1 MESIANIIPNAIPT
15 PTESRQLTSTPTDG
29 NHLPGCPD
37 CGGLGFLR
45 ADVAPGEKGFGKP
58 IPCPN
63 RVHQGER
70 LERMAKVSNMLPA
83 ELDRSL
89 ADIKPLDGNRA
100 MLAAARKMVS
110 DPFGWLYIWGGPGNA
125 KSEVLIAIIAQLN
138 REGKGPAV
146 YTKFATLIEYM
157 RDAYSERK
165 KKDNDPD
172 TDLGYIAR
180 FEKLKAVKVLAIDEM
195 DKARE
200 TPFMQDFRFDFLD
213 ERYRQALA
221 GETITLFASNE
232 NPATLPEAVWDR
244 VRDGRFKVV
253 ENTAPSARPK
263 MRR

>member
-1 MESIANIIPNAIPT
+1 
-15 PTESRQLTSTPTDG
+15 
-29 NHLPGCPD
+29 
-37 CGGLGFLR
+37 
-45 ADVAPGEKGFGKP
+45 
-58 IPCPN
+58 
-63 RVHQGER
+63 
-70 LERMAKVSNMLPA
+70 MAKVSNMLPA
-83 ELDRSL
+83 ELNRSL
-89 ADIKPLDGNRA
+89 EDIKPLDGNRA

-125 KSEVLIAIIAQLN
+125 KSEVLIAIVNELN
-138 REGKGPAV
+138 RTGNGPAV
-146 YTKFATLIEYM
+146 YTKFTTLIEYM

-172 TDLGYIAR
+172 VDMGFIAR
-180 FEKLKAVKVLAIDEM
+180 FEKMKGVKVLAIDEM

-213 ERYRQALA
+213 ERYRAALA
-221 GETITLFASNE
+221 GQTITLFASNE

-263 MRR
+263 MRRS

>member
-1 MESIANIIPNAIPT
+1 
-15 PTESRQLTSTPTDG
+15 
-29 NHLPGCPD
+29 
-37 CGGLGFLR
+37 
-45 ADVAPGEKGFGKP
+45 
-58 IPCPN
+58 
-63 RVHQGER
+63 
-70 LERMAKVSNMLPA
+70 MAKVSNMLPA
-83 ELDRSL
+83 ELNRSL
-89 ADIKPLDGNRA
+89 EDIKPLDGNRA

-125 KSEVLIAIIAQLN
+125 KSEVLIAIVNELN
-138 REGKGPAV
+138 RTGSGPAV
-146 YTKFATLIEYM
+146 YTKFTTLIEYM

-172 TDLGYIAR
+172 VDMGFIAR
-180 FEKLKAVKVLAIDEM
+180 FEKMKAVKVLAIDEM

-213 ERYRQALA
+213 ERYRAALA
-221 GETITLFASNE
+221 GQTITLFASNE